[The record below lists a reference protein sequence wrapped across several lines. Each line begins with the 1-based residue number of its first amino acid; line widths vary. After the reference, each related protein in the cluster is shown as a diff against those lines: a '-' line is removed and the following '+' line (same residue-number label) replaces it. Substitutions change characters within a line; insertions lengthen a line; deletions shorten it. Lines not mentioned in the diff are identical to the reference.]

1 MKADFWSHDPNSQAA
16 GDRAGAAGP
25 LPMDF
30 ELFELLSAYLDG
42 EVTAAE
48 RDRVE
53 VLLATDA
60 QARALYGSMTRL
72 ETELKRELQ
81 QHPVPQ
87 DMSASAM
94 AAAVFEAI
102 DRRSRRRW
110 WIGGGAIAAA
120 ATAAVLSVVSGW
132 GEPQMQFAQQGGSR
146 SGSTGDLAMSPSPS
160 PLERADAPSAAEVES
175 LVERALIIE

>member
-1 MKADFWSHDPNSQAA
+1 
-16 GDRAGAAGP
+16 
-25 LPMDF
+25 MDF

-60 QARALYGSMTRL
+60 QARALYGSMARL
-72 ETELKRELQ
+72 ETELKADLTQ
-81 QHPVPQ
+81 GPVPGAT
-87 DMSASAM
+87 SASAM

-102 DRRSRRRW
+102 DRRSQRRW

-120 ATAAVLSVVSGW
+120 ATAAVFSVVSGW
-132 GEPQMQFAQQGGSR
+132 SEPQMQLAHQGGNGST
-146 SGSTGDLAMSPSPS
+146 STGDLAMSPSPS